1 MPPVD
6 QVFCVVTKVVPTPS
20 FLERAGLDVASQPCR
35 ISWRRQRSS
44 FKVNHVKYLM
54 LLKFLPQSHVLTG
67 CSEYLSSA
75 QRKNARS
82 LATERCVEG
91 SGRGGAPRK
100 LVWLH
105 THDPGRSGSDRQ
117 PEMASPIRCL
127 ATARPLCRGQ
137 TADGQSGRVK
147 VSGPAL

>member
-54 LLKFLPQSHVLTG
+54 LLKFLPQRHVLTRAL
-67 CSEYLSSA
+67 STYL
-75 QRKNARS
+75 R
-82 LATERCVEG
+82 L
-91 SGRGGAPRK
+91 RGK
-100 LVWLH
+100 
-105 THDPGRSGSDRQ
+105 
-117 PEMASPIRCL
+117 
-127 ATARPLCRGQ
+127 RPLVGDR
-137 TADGQSGRVK
+137 AMR
-147 VSGPAL
+147 

>member
-44 FKVNHVKYLM
+44 FRVNHVKYLM

-75 QRKNARS
+75 QRKTRARWRQS
-82 LATERCVEG
+82 DALRAAVGVVPPG
-91 SGRGGAPRK
+91 S
-100 LVWLH
+100 WC
-105 THDPGRSGSDRQ
+105 GSTR
-117 PEMASPIRCL
+117 MIRAVAARIVSPKWP
-127 ATARPLCRGQ
+127 PLS
-137 TADGQSGRVK
+137 DV
-147 VSGPAL
+147 